1 MFLCKATCRQTLKG
15 RHIEITRHTGSYQKC
30 RSQEN
35 ISLQGAAGSDR
46 GRQYM
51 ALTSSV
57 WHCVVTH
64 SAAGSDRG
72 RQYMALTS
80 QCMALCS
87 HTQCCR

>member
-1 MFLCKATCRQTLKG
+1 MALTSSVWHCVVT
-15 RHIEITRHTGSYQKC
+15 HS
-30 RSQEN
+30 
-35 ISLQGAAGSDR
+35 AAGSDR

-87 HTQCCR
+87 HTQ